1 MDRKEYVLTIYHKA
15 CMAGLCGTQKDFAS
29 LVGVDRSTMSSALS
43 GKERALT
50 KSLESRV
57 RLFAKANHLEEE
69 AATPSVA
76 EAAATAG
83 PGVFIP
89 EAARVLFEN
98 MSEALKLQA
107 KLLDKLQGGSE
118 HSSATEFLSPKN
130 FAHKG

>member
-1 MDRKEYVLTIYHKA
+1 MDRKEYILTIYHKA
-15 CMAGLCGTQKDFAS
+15 CMAGLCNSQTGFAE
-29 LVGVDRSTMSSALS
+29 LLGVQRTGISAALNGS
-43 GKERALT
+43 ERHLT
-50 KSLESRV
+50 KSLENKV
-57 RLFAKANHLEEE
+57 RLFAKANHLEDE

-118 HSSATEFLSPKN
+118 HSSATEFLAPKN

>member
-1 MDRKEYVLTIYHKA
+1 MLGINDK
-15 CMAGLCGTQKDFAS
+15 GL
-29 LVGVDRSTMSSALS
+29 SSALNGS
-43 GKERALT
+43 ERALT
-50 KSLESRV
+50 ASLENKV
-57 RLFAKANHLEEE
+57 RTFAKANHLEEE

-76 EAAATAG
+76 EAAASAG

>member
-1 MDRKEYVLTIYHKA
+1 MERKDYIIKIYNLAVLRGLCRTRKEF
-15 CMAGLCGTQKDFAS
+15 AGLLGINDKG
-29 LVGVDRSTMSSALS
+29 LSSALNGS
-43 GKERALT
+43 ERALT
-50 KSLESRV
+50 ASLENKV
-57 RLFAKANHLEEE
+57 RTFAKANHLEDE

-76 EAAATAG
+76 EAAVTAG

-118 HSSATEFLSPKN
+118 HSSATEFLAPKN